1 MGEIGKI
8 VEMGKKKPL
17 LPLLSLPPLL
27 PLPFKMI
34 LLDLSTEFP
43 YSQDMNFEWD
53 ERKAQANLAKHK
65 IDFGDVLGVFLD
77 PCRLE
82 TIDDREDYQ
91 ETRFKVIG
99 QVDELTLVVI
109 YTERVEKIR
118 LISARRANRR
128 ERKAYE
134 NHKTSS

>member
-1 MGEIGKI
+1 M
-8 VEMGKKKPL
+8 
-17 LPLLSLPPLL
+17 
-27 PLPFKMI
+27 
-34 LLDLSTEFP
+34 D
-43 YSQDMNFEWD
+43 FEWD
-53 ERKAQANLAKHK
+53 ENKVRANLAKHK
-65 IDFGDVLGVFLD
+65 IDFADALGVFLD
-77 PCRLE
+77 PFRLE

-109 YTERVEKIR
+109 YTERGEKFR